1 MKMNSDILDMLKT
14 DSSQLNK
21 YSKIET
27 VEAFNKNKIKFV
39 KSIQK
44 KKKNEK
50 SISPE
55 KEKSIKKIY
64 YNPRLQ
70 KMAM

>member
-1 MKMNSDILDMLKT
+1 MNSDILDMLKT